1 MKRISLLII
10 LSLALIKANC
20 QNEVDALRYSQNNYG
35 GTARFTAMGGAFGAL
50 GADFSTL
57 SINPAGIGLYKTS
70 EFTFTPTFYVG
81 NTSSTYSG
89 KTNEDNKYNFNLG
102 NIGLV
107 YDFFKRGKFAEGNG
121 WKDVQFGFGINRLND
136 FNNRVVIQGY
146 SANSSMMNQYVA
158 SANNNG
164 KGSTIDELNNFD
176 TYLAYQTY
184 LLNPIAGDSTHYN
197 SPVTGNVNQQ
207 KTITTGGSMNEFVI
221 TLGGNYSDKIYLGAT
236 LGIPFIRYNEQS
248 IYKEINLN
256 DTIHNFNNYTVN
268 DNLTTTGTGVNIK
281 FGMIYRP
288 NNIVRIG
295 VAIHSPT
302 FYSMEDQWSRKI
314 DSDMGDSGKYT
325 STSPQGLFDYQLQ
338 TPWHLI
344 GSLAFFIGDHGL
356 ISADYEFVDY
366 TSAKLRSENDDFFD
380 ANQTIQ
386 SKYTNTNNFRFGTEW
401 RLNPITLRAGY
412 AISQSPYKTTIN
424 DGKRTV
430 LSFGVGFKE
439 KSYFIDLAYS
449 YSKQNEDY
457 YLYSDATLNPV
468 KNTIT
473 GSSVMMTIG
482 LKY

>member
-10 LSLALIKANC
+10 LSLALIKANS
-20 QNEVDALRYSQNNYG
+20 QNEVDALRYSQNYYG

-136 FNNRVVIQGY
+136 FNNRVVIQGV

-164 KGSTIDELNNFD
+164 KGSTIDELDNFS
-176 TYLAYQTY
+176 TYLAYQNY

-207 KTITTGGSMNEFVI
+207 KTITTDGSMNEFVI

-256 DTIHNFNNYTVN
+256 DTIHNFNNYSVS

-295 VAIHSPT
+295 LAVHSPT

-366 TSAKLRSENDDFFD
+366 TSAKLRSQNDDFFD

-386 SKYTNTNNFRFGTEW
+386 GKYTNTNNFRFGTEW

-412 AISQSPYKTTIN
+412 AFYQSPYKTTIN
-424 DGKRTV
+424 DGKRTI

-439 KSYFIDLAYS
+439 KNYFIDFAYS

-457 YLYSDATLNPV
+457 YLYNDAALNPV

-473 GSSVMMTIG
+473 GSSVMMTVG
-482 LKY
+482 FKY

>member
-439 KSYFIDLAYS
+439 KSYFIGLLFVMFLFS
-449 YSKQNEDY
+449 YKKQTGYITKRIDAIKKGNE
-457 YLYSDATLNPV
+457 
-468 KNTIT
+468 
-473 GSSVMMTIG
+473 
-482 LKY
+482 